1 MAAFSNYAEDLLVN
15 ALLRGT
21 SFTAPATPYVAL
33 FVSDPGEAGAGT
45 EVSGGAYT
53 RKAATFAA
61 PSNGVTET
69 TADLVFN
76 QATADWG
83 TVGYFAIFDASTG
96 GNMLFHGAL
105 VTPKTIEIDDQFNI
119 PAGNLTVTLL

>member
-15 ALLRGT
+15 ALLRGA
-21 SFTAPATPYVAL
+21 SFTAPTTPYVAL
-33 FVSDPGEAGAGT
+33 FVSDPGEAGEGT
-45 EVSGGAYT
+45 EVTGGAYS

-69 TADLVFN
+69 TANLVFN
-76 QATADWG
+76 QATANWG
-83 TVGYFAIFDASTG
+83 TVGYFAIFDAATG

-105 VTPKTIEIDDQFNI
+105 TTPKTIEIDDQFNI
-119 PAGNLTVTLL
+119 PAGNLTITLL